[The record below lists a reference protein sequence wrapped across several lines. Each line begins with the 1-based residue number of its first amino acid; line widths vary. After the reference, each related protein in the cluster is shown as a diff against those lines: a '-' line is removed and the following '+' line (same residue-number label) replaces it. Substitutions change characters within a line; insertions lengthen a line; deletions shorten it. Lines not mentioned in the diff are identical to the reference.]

1 MKYKKYLLV
10 AAALVVIGATS
21 IKPAMAYFTNSHQA
35 VGTVTVHLG
44 DLEITPNEN
53 AKEWT
58 KEITVQNTGDYDVF
72 VRVKAICGS
81 QYSANLT
88 SGDGWSYNENDGYYY
103 YSDLLAKDATSSVL
117 KLTITPPEGLENEE
131 FNVVIV
137 QEAAKAVDEKDAD
150 GNKTGKLVAAW
161 DEAIMKQ
168 DKFEAKFQDDTTA
181 STENTSE
188 GGNN

>member
-88 SGDGWSYNENDGYYY
+88 SGEGWSYNENDGYYY
-103 YSDLLAKDATSSVL
+103 YSDLLAKGATSSVL
-117 KLTITPPEGLENEE
+117 KLTITPPEGLENDT

-137 QEAAKAVDEKDAD
+137 QEAAKAVYAKDEN
-150 GNKTGKLVAAW
+150 GNKTDKLVAAW
-161 DEAIMKQ
+161 DEAIMQQ

-181 STENTSE
+181 STESTSE

>member
-44 DLEITPNEN
+44 DLEITPNED

-81 QYSANLT
+81 QYSASLT
-88 SGDGWSYNENDGYYY
+88 SGDGWSYNNDGYYY
-103 YSDLLAKDATSSVL
+103 YSDLLKKDATSSVL

-161 DEAIMKQ
+161 DEAIMQQ
-168 DKFEAKFQDDTTA
+168 DKFKAKFQDDTTA
-181 STENTSE
+181 PTESTSE

>member
-1 MKYKKYLLV
+1 MKYRKYLLV

-21 IKPAMAYFTNSHQA
+21 VKPAMAYFTNSHQA

-44 DLEITPNEN
+44 DLKITPNEA

-88 SGDGWSYNENDGYYY
+88 SGEGWSYNENDGYYY
-103 YSDLLAKDATSSVL
+103 YSDMLAKDATSSVL
-117 KLTITPPEGLENEE
+117 NLTITPPKGLENDT

-137 QEAAKAVDEKDAD
+137 QEAAKAVYAKDEN
-150 GNKTGKLVAAW
+150 GNKTDKLVAAW
-161 DEAIMKQ
+161 DETIMKQ
-168 DKFEAKFQDDTTA
+168 DKFEAKFQDDTKA
-181 STENTSE
+181 STESTSE